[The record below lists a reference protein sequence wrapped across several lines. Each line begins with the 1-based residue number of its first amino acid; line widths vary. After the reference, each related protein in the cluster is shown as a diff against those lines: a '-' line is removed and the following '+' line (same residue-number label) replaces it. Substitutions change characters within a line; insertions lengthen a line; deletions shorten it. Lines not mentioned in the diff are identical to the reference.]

1 MQTFAFSSSI
11 VAADLLAGRVAPAIA
26 ITAVFALWARW
37 MKGVTPSGA
46 LAGFAVAFAIFL
58 GAGPSG
64 FAIVFGVF
72 LMTAI
77 ATRWRHG
84 VKAQHGKDVSG
95 GRDGWQVLANMFAAT
110 MICVACIAY
119 PRGFYFLMPGFIAA
133 LAEAAAD
140 TVSSEVGE
148 GVRGGT
154 YLIISFSR
162 VDAGLDGGISL
173 AGTTCGALAALFV
186 GLLTWTTG
194 LLNLQWALLSAACG
208 FAGMLFDS
216 VLGATLE
223 RRGLLG
229 NDGVNFVS
237 TVFAAD
243 VALLFSWLNR

>member
-1 MQTFAFSSSI
+1 
-11 VAADLLAGRVAPAIA
+11 
-26 ITAVFALWARW
+26 
-37 MKGVTPSGA
+37 
-46 LAGFAVAFAIFL
+46 
-58 GAGPSG
+58 
-64 FAIVFGVF
+64 
-72 LMTAI
+72 
-77 ATRWRHG
+77 
-84 VKAQHGKDVSG
+84 
-95 GRDGWQVLANMFAAT
+95 
-110 MICVACIAY
+110 
-119 PRGFYFLMPGFIAA
+119 
-133 LAEAAAD
+133 
-140 TVSSEVGE
+140 
-148 GVRGGT
+148 
-154 YLIISFSR
+154 LIISFSR

-186 GLLTWTTG
+186 GLLTWMTG